1 MNDTYNWFYNPNFVN
16 QQNYWQHQNE
26 IMQYQLNQQKETL
39 NAYKAMR
46 DFLDAV
52 EKLDLSTGM
61 SSAYCFYVKLHNA
74 AIGITTDHFKITYFY
89 YLLHIKPVGEQM
101 SICYQFVGWD
111 VVDEFDVV

>member
-1 MNDTYNWFYNPNFVN
+1 MNDIYNWFYNPSFVN

-52 EKLDLSTGM
+52 KKLDSQ
-61 SSAYCFYVKLHNA
+61 HR
-74 AIGITTDHFKITYFY
+74 
-89 YLLHIKPVGEQM
+89 GELCALFLGE
-101 SICYQFVGWD
+101 IAHRCN
-111 VVDEFDVV
+111 